1 MFSTRRGLQE
11 CSIFI
16 LDLPARVTPVDGES
30 EESAKFSATMQAL
43 GKLGLK
49 LAPAKAV
56 GQFLVIDHVE
66 RPSGN

>member
-1 MFSTRRGLQE
+1 MTERR
-11 CSIFI
+11 CS
-16 LDLPARVTPVDGES
+16 LA
-30 EESAKFSATMQAL
+30 AMQVL

-49 LAPAKAV
+49 LAPAKRL

>member
-30 EESAKFSATMQAL
+30 EESAKFSATMRAIR
-43 GKLGLK
+43 KLGLK
-49 LAPAKAV
+49 VRPAKGF

>member
-1 MFSTRRGLQE
+1 MFT
-11 CSIFI
+11 
-16 LDLPARVTPVDGES
+16 A
-30 EESAKFSATMQAL
+30 AMQML

-49 LAPAKAV
+49 FVPAKGF